1 MIVDLAVALSHVVDK
16 VGGHAEMVAHTA
28 AIAALCF
35 ACFAQLVL
43 ELTQPSRARTES
55 SAEKKSDNNAC

>member
-1 MIVDLAVALSHVVDK
+1 
-16 VGGHAEMVAHTA
+16 MVAHTA

-55 SAEKKSDNNAC
+55 SAEKKSDNNAY